1 MHRWCTIEE
10 ARIWDIGLTETERLA
25 HFYSPALAAVL
36 SRLRLRL
43 SQAFATVLSMSQR
56 MQFELQRW
64 HAAWL
69 EQGEKLKRE
78 EAQRQAL
85 QHRVSQLQE
94 RVSSLE
100 EELTLYS
107 AKAGGDPH
115 PFEKAFHRLQEEGIR
130 RSQELRAAHAKNTS
144 MRTET
149 LTLRLSNEGLL
160 EELSR
165 WRASVGDDPNS
176 PLPAVPPPARSDSK
190 SNDAASLAVEAPSD
204 TSGSASETQP
214 LLELFASY
222 PPEAQRVALD
232 AILRVHEALT
242 GEAATLTTGLPDVSG
257 EAAAAEPSAD
267 ATSTVPPRGVDPS
280 KRLLALEQL
289 ADTLSEEESQVL
301 IRSVARR
308 RAALS
313 ASAEL

>member
-1 MHRWCTIEE
+1 M
-10 ARIWDIGLTETERLA
+10 
-25 HFYSPALAAVL
+25 L

-56 MQFELQRW
+56 MQFELQR
-64 HAAWL
+64 
-69 EQGEKLKRE
+69 
-78 EAQRQAL
+78 
-85 QHRVSQLQE
+85 
-94 RVSSLE
+94 
-100 EELTLYS
+100 
-107 AKAGGDPH
+107 
-115 PFEKAFHRLQEEGIR
+115 
-130 RSQELRAAHAKNTS
+130 
-144 MRTET
+144 
-149 LTLRLSNEGLL
+149 
-160 EELSR
+160 
-165 WRASVGDDPNS
+165 
-176 PLPAVPPPARSDSK
+176 
-190 SNDAASLAVEAPSD
+190 
-204 TSGSASETQP
+204 SGSASETQP

-242 GEAATLTTGLPDVSG
+242 GEAATLTTGLPDLSG